1 MKNTSANVGDIL
13 IPDRMPNKEKKT
25 VGDILKFQK
34 ESDGKRKR
42 KRLVK
47 LHKEKVIRCKNLTE
61 GVEFKTLNKNRTPLS
76 KEEKK

>member
-1 MKNTSANVGDIL
+1 MTNTSANVGDTL

-34 ESDGKRKR
+34 DSDGKRKR

-47 LHKEKVIRCKNLTE
+47 LHKARLIRRKDLD
-61 GVEFKTLNKNRTPLS
+61 
-76 KEEKK
+76 